1 MSTTIFEDW
10 IYEHA
15 QYRAALN
22 RLNDEVSR
30 VLEGGSPFIMP
41 LLGDSRAGKS
51 ALLDDV
57 KTRYA
62 KTVSESGHPR
72 VLLISMPS
80 AASTEALA
88 SEITRAILGP
98 VPIKGRTS
106 EILEQSKVTM
116 VRAGVNTVL
125 IDEVNH
131 LIEKRV
137 TQQAQTKGN
146 RHAADWLK
154 ELHDQ
159 CRISSIIGGLPHVGR
174 LYFDNDQL
182 ENRGLRPI
190 RLEPYSWSNSSD
202 QQQFRLT
209 IAAGIEYLKEAG
221 WALEIDLDRLTRL
234 IYLGGGGYIGKA
246 RDFMARLDETGRSR
260 KRLDAALVSRVY
272 EHKYGFESKG
282 DPMQIKTL
290 DDVMLNGAHR
300 TALERALRSGK
311 SAKR

>member
-1 MSTTIFEDW
+1 MKKTIFEDW

-15 QYRAALN
+15 QYRAALD
-22 RLNDEVSR
+22 RLNGEVSR
-30 VLEGGSPFIMP
+30 VLEGGSPFILP

-57 KTRYA
+57 KSRYA
-62 KTVSESGHPR
+62 KTISESGHPR

-106 EILEQSKVTM
+106 EILEQAKAAM
-116 VRAGVNTVL
+116 VRAGVIVLL

-131 LIEKRV
+131 LVEKRS
-137 TQQAQTKGN
+137 TQKAQTKGN

-154 ELHDQ
+154 ELYDQ
-159 CRISSIIGGLPHVGR
+159 CRISTIIGGLPHVGR
-174 LYFDNDQL
+174 LYLDNDQL

-190 RLEPYSWSNSSD
+190 RIEPYAWSSSTD
-202 QQQFRLT
+202 QAEFRAT
-209 IAAGIEYLKEAG
+209 IAAGVEHLKDHG
-221 WALEIDLDRLTRL
+221 WTLEVDLDRLTRVT
-234 IYLGGGGYIGKA
+234 YLGGGGFVGKA

-260 KRLDAALVSRVY
+260 KRLDAALVSRAFK
-272 EHKYGFESKG
+272 EKHGFGDKG
-282 DPMQIKTL
+282 DPMLIKSI
-290 DDVMLNGAHR
+290 DDVTLNGAHR
-300 TALERALRSGK
+300 AALERALRSGK
-311 SAKR
+311 SAKQ

>member
-1 MSTTIFEDW
+1 MKPTIFEDW

-15 QYRAALN
+15 QYLAAAE
-22 RLNDEVSR
+22 RLKGEVLR
-30 VLEGGSPFIMP
+30 VLEAGSPFILP
-41 LLGDSRAGKS
+41 LLADSRAGKS
-51 ALLDDV
+51 ALLDDL
-57 KTRYA
+57 KSRFA
-62 KTVSESGHPR
+62 KDVSESGHPR

-88 SEITRAILGP
+88 SEITRAILGR

-106 EILEQSKVTM
+106 EILEQAKVAM
-116 VRAGVNTVL
+116 VRAGVIVLL

-131 LIEKRV
+131 LVEKRS
-137 TQQAQTKGN
+137 TQKAQTKGN

-154 ELHDQ
+154 ELYDQ
-159 CRISSIIGGLPHVGR
+159 CRISTIIAGLPHVGR

-190 RLEPYSWSNSSD
+190 RLDPYAWSRPTD
-202 QQQFRLT
+202 QQEFRET
-209 IAAGIEYLKEAG
+209 IAAAVEHLKDHG
-221 WALEIDLDRLTRL
+221 WTLEVDLDRLTRV

-260 KRLDAALVSRVY
+260 KRLDAALVSRTF
-272 EHKYGFESKG
+272 EHKYGFDDKG
-282 DPMQIKTL
+282 DPMQLKAV

-300 TALERALRSGK
+300 AALERALRSGK
-311 SAKR
+311 SVKQ